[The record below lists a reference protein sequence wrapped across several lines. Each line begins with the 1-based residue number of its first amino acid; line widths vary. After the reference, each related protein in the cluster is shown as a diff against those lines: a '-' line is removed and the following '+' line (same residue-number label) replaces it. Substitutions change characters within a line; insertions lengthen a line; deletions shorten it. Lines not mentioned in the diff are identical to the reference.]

1 MTKAEKSIAMFLAV
15 SVVGALALVACQEL
29 AGGVLARVLDV
40 QDADVWGG
48 LGLRRFGVFKLGL
61 FLAVL
66 PIVLDAAG
74 AESPLR
80 RFQAGL
86 LTTALF
92 AWAATSFVFQDRELA
107 ATYALVGVAA
117 TFASAFEGWRRP
129 AASAALGL
137 VVSSTLLAVQ
147 GQSLAAGKNFGAA
160 IVLGLAFCAP
170 AIAAIVF
177 APDLV
182 ARSIE
187 TVETRLARG

>member
-1 MTKAEKSIAMFLAV
+1 MTKAEKSIALFLAA
-15 SVVGALALVACQEL
+15 SVAGALALVACQVL
-29 AGGVLARVLDV
+29 AGGVLAKVLDV
-40 QDADVWGG
+40 QDADVWAG
-48 LGLRRFGVFKLGL
+48 LGLTRFGVFKLGL

-74 AESPLR
+74 AESGLR
-80 RFQAGL
+80 RLQAGL

-107 ATYALVGVAA
+107 ATYALLGVAA
-117 TFASAFEGWRRP
+117 TFASAFEGWRRW

-137 VVSSTLLAVQ
+137 VVAATLLATQ

-160 IVLGLAFCAP
+160 IVLGLAFCGP
-170 AIAAIVF
+170 AIAAVVF
-177 APDLV
+177 APAAV
-182 ARSIE
+182 AAALD